1 MDIYT
6 KIEDTDKLTDVLREQ
21 VGNDP
26 DDLKSRIK
34 LAQLLNGS
42 KKYAEAEE
50 VARDA
55 VRIDV
60 TNGEAQKSLLEALDG
75 QKKSDDADKLRKRF
89 GASTDGN

>member
-1 MDIYT
+1 
-6 KIEDTDKLTDVLREQ
+6 

-50 VARDA
+50 IARDA

-60 TNGEAQKSLLEALDG
+60 TDGEAQKALLEALDG
-75 QKKSDDADKLRKRF
+75 QKKPDEADKLRKRF
-89 GASTDGN
+89 AASTDGN